1 MRKVALA
8 LVLSFVA
15 AGGALGVN
23 PSIMAGGGGAHN
35 VVDSGRDV
43 CWSEPAD
50 LNGLIASSE
59 QMLAYGLETECANDF
74 YFTVSQNNLWRA
86 RWWGGYWNNAVAC
99 DPGFYTALA
108 NVRFYD
114 DGGCVP
120 ANVLSEYVNQDCHET
135 SIGCQQGYYP
145 LFSYYVD
152 VWTVFDVNT
161 LYWFGAQIAD
171 HPFPPQAGRLAAAAV
186 TNCDTVFKSA
196 YFAYPDWTPA
206 IDVFGQAF
214 DCSQEFECNGIIA
227 VQKTTWGSVKGLF
240 R

>member
-1 MRKVALA
+1 MVA
-8 LVLSFVA
+8 LVLLMGTVIA
-15 AGGALGVN
+15 ASAMAVN
-23 PSIMAGGGGAHN
+23 PSLMAGGGGPPN
-35 VVDSGRDV
+35 VLPDDRQ

-59 QMLAYGLETECANDF
+59 QILTYGIETECANDF
-74 YFTVSQNNLWRA
+74 YYPYDTVVYLA
-86 RWWGGYWNNAVAC
+86 RWWGGYWNNSVAC

-120 ANVLSEYVNQDCHET
+120 ANVIAEYLNVSCHET
-135 SIGCQQGYYP
+135 SIGCQQAYYP
-145 LFSYYVD
+145 MFSYYVD
-152 VWTVFDVNT
+152 VSVSINANM

-171 HPFPPQAGRLAAAAV
+171 HPFPPQAGRLAAGAV

-214 DCSQEFECNGIIA
+214 DCSQEFECGI
-227 VQKTTWGSVKGLF
+227 VPTHETTWGAVKALF

>member
-8 LVLSFVA
+8 FMLSLVV
-15 AGGALGVN
+15 AGGALAVN
-23 PSIMAGGGGAHN
+23 PSLMAGGGGAPN
-35 VVDSGRDV
+35 VVDSGREV

-59 QMLAYGLETECANDF
+59 QILSAGLETECANDF
-74 YFTVSQNNLWRA
+74 YFPIDQYVTQA
-86 RWWGGYWNNAVAC
+86 RWWGGYWNNSVAC

-120 ANVLSEYVNQDCHET
+120 ASVLAEYLNQNCHET
-135 SIGCQQGYYP
+135 SIGCQQAYYP
-145 LFSYYVD
+145 MFSYYVD
-152 VWTVFDVNT
+152 VAVNFNANS

-214 DCSQEFECNGIIA
+214 DCSQEFNCNGIIA
-227 VQKTTWGSVKGLF
+227 VQKTTWGSIKGLY